1 VGERPAGGYDLAPV
15 PLFCRHN
22 RRTADC
28 PICSRGTVLE
38 PGAGAPRPR
47 PRAAAGA
54 RARAPVGPPPAVRG
68 PFGVAGPYF
77 DDGEYEVRLERVPG
91 GLRLAEWRGGSMRRR
106 APVLD
111 PDDLP
116 RLLRTA
122 TERDALG
129 GREAE
134 RMLAAAAAHDGAT
147 PLGAAEARD
156 GARRVGAAERDGP
169 AAPERNGP
177 GVAFGA
183 SPGRAGDLREE
194 LRVERLG
201 ERRLRFARW
210 TLRPNHD
217 WELHEA
223 PVMLPAARF
232 AEALEHAAEGGVLGA
247 D

>member
-1 VGERPAGGYDLAPV
+1 M

-22 RRTADC
+22 RRIAEC
-28 PICSRGTVLE
+28 PICSRGTALE
-38 PGAGAPRPR
+38 PRGGAPRPR
-47 PRAAAGA
+47 PRASAGGRA
-54 RARAPVGPPPAVRG
+54 RARAGPPPAVRG

-77 DDGEYEVRLERVPG
+77 DGGEYEVRLERVPG
-91 GLRLAEWRGGSMRRR
+91 GLRLAEWTGGSMRRR

-116 RLLRTA
+116 RMLRTA
-122 TERDALG
+122 AERDALRA
-129 GREAE
+129 REAE
-134 RMLAAAAAHDGAT
+134 RMLAAAASHDGAT
-147 PLGAAEARD
+147 PLAAAEGRGD
-156 GARRVGAAERDGP
+156 PRPVGAAEREGR
-169 AAPERNGP
+169 AGPERPGP

-183 SPGRAGDLREE
+183 SPGTAGDLREE

-223 PVMLPAARF
+223 PVMLPAERF
-232 AEALEHAAEGGVLGA
+232 AEALEAAAERGVLGA